1 MKYSKYRFAKES
13 AEIWSREH
21 ISDEL
26 VRIMR
31 KDIFT
36 SRYKDKKIY
45 KTYKGFLKC
54 LRKLDLNMWHRLVD
68 KE

>member
-26 VRIMR
+26 VRIIR
-31 KDIFT
+31 KDMFA
-36 SRYKDKKIY
+36 SRYNY
-45 KTYKGFLKC
+45 KTYKVFLKS

-68 KE
+68 KEY